1 MHIFPAIDL
10 YGGQAV
16 RLYKGD
22 YDRMTVY
29 STDPLSVARD
39 FERAGARF
47 VHLVDLEGARD
58 GTTPNLAT
66 VLAIANGTSLFSE
79 IGGGIR
85 TMQTLS
91 AYLDGG
97 VDRAI
102 LGTAAVNDEP
112 FLREALS
119 RYGERIAV
127 GIDVKDGLVATH
139 GWLHTTSFLLD
150 DFSRRMAAMGVRTLI
165 CTDISRDG
173 AMRGTNRAMYKTLS
187 ETVGVDIVASGGV
200 STLADVRAL
209 AEMDLYGAII
219 GRAYY
224 TGDISLADAIRVAG
238 GEGV

>member
-10 YGGQAV
+10 YRGQAV

-112 FLREALS
+112 FLREALA

-139 GWLHTTSFLLD
+139 GWLHTTSFLLE